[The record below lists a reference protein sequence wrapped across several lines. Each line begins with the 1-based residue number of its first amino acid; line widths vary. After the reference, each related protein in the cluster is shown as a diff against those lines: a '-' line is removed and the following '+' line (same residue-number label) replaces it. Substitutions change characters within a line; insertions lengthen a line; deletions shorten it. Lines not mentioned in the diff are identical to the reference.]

1 MERTSR
7 PKTAEI
13 TQEAFDLLLDRLDA
27 DRVHAGEK
35 YERLRRKL
43 IQFFR
48 WERTGF
54 PEEDADE
61 ALNRLAKKL
70 ARGEA
75 IEDLPSYLYG
85 IARMIALEAVQRRRR
100 NQAAL
105 SEFIQLQVGDAGD
118 EQDQLLVPLLWDCL
132 QKLPDESRNLILRY
146 YQGERQSRIR
156 NRQALAEEQGIPL
169 NALRNRALR
178 LRERLQ
184 DCVEKHRRNRK

>member
-75 IEDLPSYLYG
+75 IEDLQSYLYG
-85 IARMIALEAVQRRRR
+85 IARMIALEAAQQRRRS
-100 NQAAL
+100 QAAL
-105 SEFIQLQVGDAGD
+105 SELTHLQSGDAGD
-118 EQDQLLVPLLWDCL
+118 QEEQLLVPILWDYL
-132 QKLPDESRNLILRY
+132 QELPPESRDLILRY

-156 NRQALAEEQGIPL
+156 NRQALAGEQGIPL

-184 DCVEKHRRNRK
+184 NCVEIHRSDRK